1 MSVDTER
8 KSGFNRR
15 KQTSIRVSPFVG
27 GNGNRSNI
35 RQQVDEG
42 LGNFV
47 DQYSPVLIGAIVAVI
62 LVWVGNALLNY
73 IY

>member
-15 KQTSIRVSPFVG
+15 RQTSIRVSPFVG

-35 RQQVDEG
+35 RQQEDEG
-42 LGNFV
+42 LGNFI
-47 DQYSPVLIGAIVAVI
+47 DQYSPVLIGNI
-62 LVWVGNALLNY
+62 
-73 IY
+73 

>member
-1 MSVDTER
+1 MSVDTKR
-8 KSGFNRR
+8 KLGFSRR
-15 KQTSIRVSPFVG
+15 KQTNIRVSPFVG

-35 RQQVDEG
+35 RQQEDEG
-42 LGNFV
+42 LGNFI

-62 LVWVGNALLNY
+62 LVWVGDALLKY

>member
-8 KSGFNRR
+8 KSGFNSR
-15 KQTSIRVSPFVG
+15 KQTSIGVSPFVG
-27 GNGNRSNI
+27 VKGNRSNI
-35 RQQVDEG
+35 KQQEDEG
-42 LGNFV
+42 IGNFV